1 MKAYKGFNRD
11 MTCRDFQFE
20 EGKTYE
26 EENAKLC
33 DSGFHAC
40 VDPLDCFNYYYPG
53 QSVYREVE
61 LDDNGERHADDSKV
75 CGKKITI
82 GAEIGLPGIIK
93 AHFDY
98 VKSNCTMERT
108 DPKQAT
114 AGYSG
119 AATAGNFGAATAGYR
134 GAATAGDSGAATAGN
149 FGAAT
154 AGNFGAATAGDSGAA
169 TAGYFG
175 AATAGDS
182 GAATAGYSGAATAGY
197 RGAATAGDSGAATA
211 GYSGAATAGNFGA
224 ATAGNFGAA
233 TAGNFGAATAGNF
246 GAATAGDSGAA
257 TSRGKVSV
265 GENGVGT
272 VRGDDVMIR
281 GGKGAMLTIAV
292 ESKTSFDIVSWGSF
306 VIDGKMYKPDTWYT
320 LRNGE
325 IVEAEE

>member
-1 MKAYKGFNRD
+1 MTTMKAYKGFNRD

-20 EGKTYE
+20 AGKTYE

-61 LDDNGERHADDSKV
+61 IDDNGERHTDDSKV

-114 AGYSG
+114 AGDFGAATAGDFGAATAGDSGAATAGNCGAATAGNCG
-119 AATAGNFGAATAGYR
+119 AATAGNFGAATAGY
-134 GAATAGDSGAATAGN
+134 
-149 FGAAT
+149 
-154 AGNFGAATAGDSGAA
+154 
-169 TAGYFG
+169 
-175 AATAGDS
+175 S

-197 RGAATAGDSGAATA
+197 RGAATAG
-211 GYSGAATAGNFGA
+211 YR
-224 ATAGNFGAA
+224 
-233 TAGNFGAATAGNF
+233 
-246 GAATAGDSGAA
+246 GAATAGDFGAA

-292 ESKTSFDIVSWGSF
+292 ESKTSFDIVAWKSF
-306 VIDGKMYKPDTWYT
+306 VIDGKTYKPDAWYT

-325 IVEAEE
+325 IAEAEE

>member
-1 MKAYKGFNRD
+1 MTTMKAYKGFNRD

-114 AGYSG
+114 AGDSGAATAGDSG

-134 GAATAGDSGAATAGN
+134 GAATAGYRGAATAGN

-154 AGNFGAATAGDSGAA
+154 AGNF
-169 TAGYFG
+169 
-175 AATAGDS
+175 
-182 GAATAGYSGAATAGY
+182 
-197 RGAATAGDSGAATA
+197 
-211 GYSGAATAGNFGA
+211 
-224 ATAGNFGAA
+224 
-233 TAGNFGAATAGNF
+233 
-246 GAATAGDSGAA
+246 GAA

>member
-114 AGYSG
+114 AG
-119 AATAGNFGAATAGYR
+119 
-134 GAATAGDSGAATAGN
+134 D
-149 FGAAT
+149 
-154 AGNFGAATAGDSGAA
+154 
-169 TAGYFG
+169 
-175 AATAGDS
+175 
-182 GAATAGYSGAATAGY
+182 SGAATAGY

-211 GYSGAATAGNFGA
+211 GYR
-224 ATAGNFGAA
+224 
-233 TAGNFGAATAGNF
+233 
-246 GAATAGDSGAA
+246 GAA

>member
-114 AGYSG
+114 AGDR
-119 AATAGNFGAATAGYR
+119 GAATAGYR
-134 GAATAGDSGAATAGN
+134 GAATAG
-149 FGAAT
+149 
-154 AGNFGAATAGDSGAA
+154 
-169 TAGYFG
+169 
-175 AATAGDS
+175 
-182 GAATAGYSGAATAGY
+182 Y
-197 RGAATAGDSGAATA
+197 R
-211 GYSGAATAGNFGA
+211 
-224 ATAGNFGAA
+224 
-233 TAGNFGAATAGNF
+233 
-246 GAATAGDSGAA
+246 GAA

-292 ESKTSFDIVSWGSF
+292 ESKTSFDIVAWGSF

>member
-114 AGYSG
+114 AG
-119 AATAGNFGAATAGYR
+119 
-134 GAATAGDSGAATAGN
+134 D
-149 FGAAT
+149 
-154 AGNFGAATAGDSGAA
+154 
-169 TAGYFG
+169 
-175 AATAGDS
+175 
-182 GAATAGYSGAATAGY
+182 SGAATAGY
-197 RGAATAGDSGAATA
+197 RGAATAG
-211 GYSGAATAGNFGA
+211 YR
-224 ATAGNFGAA
+224 
-233 TAGNFGAATAGNF
+233 
-246 GAATAGDSGAA
+246 GAA

>member
-75 CGKKITI
+75 CGKKIPI

-114 AGYSG
+114 AGDSGAATAGYRG

-134 GAATAGDSGAATAGN
+134 GAATAGN
-149 FGAAT
+149 F
-154 AGNFGAATAGDSGAA
+154 
-169 TAGYFG
+169 
-175 AATAGDS
+175 
-182 GAATAGYSGAATAGY
+182 
-197 RGAATAGDSGAATA
+197 
-211 GYSGAATAGNFGA
+211 
-224 ATAGNFGAA
+224 
-233 TAGNFGAATAGNF
+233 
-246 GAATAGDSGAA
+246 GAA

>member
-93 AHFDY
+93 AHFNY

-114 AGYSG
+114 AGD
-119 AATAGNFGAATAGYR
+119 R
-134 GAATAGDSGAATAGN
+134 GAATAGD
-149 FGAAT
+149 
-154 AGNFGAATAGDSGAA
+154 
-169 TAGYFG
+169 
-175 AATAGDS
+175 
-182 GAATAGYSGAATAGY
+182 SGAATAGY

-211 GYSGAATAGNFGA
+211 GDSGAATAGNSGA
-224 ATAGNFGAA
+224 ATAGYRGAA
-233 TAGNFGAATAGNF
+233 TAGYR
-246 GAATAGDSGAA
+246 GAATAGDRGAA
-257 TSRGKVSV
+257 TAGGRVSV

-292 ESKTSFDIVSWGSF
+292 ESKTSFDIVAWGSF

>member
-1 MKAYKGFNRD
+1 MTTMKAYKGFNRD

-20 EGKTYE
+20 AGKTYE

-33 DSGFHAC
+33 DSGFHAY

-61 LDDNGERHADDSKV
+61 LDDNGERHTDDSKV

-114 AGYSG
+114 AGD
-119 AATAGNFGAATAGYR
+119 FGAATV
-134 GAATAGDSGAATAGN
+134 GDSGAATAGN
-149 FGAAT
+149 RGAATAGDFGAAT
-154 AGNFGAATAGDSGAA
+154 AGNRGAATAGDFGAATAGDSGAA
-169 TAGYFG
+169 TAGDFG
-175 AATAGDS
+175 AATAGD
-182 GAATAGYSGAATAGY
+182 
-197 RGAATAGDSGAATA
+197 
-211 GYSGAATAGNFGA
+211 F
-224 ATAGNFGAA
+224 
-233 TAGNFGAATAGNF
+233 
-246 GAATAGDSGAA
+246 GAA

-292 ESKTSFDIVSWGSF
+292 ESKTSFDIVAWKSF
-306 VIDGKMYKPDTWYT
+306 VIDGKTYKPDTWYT

-325 IVEAEE
+325 IVEAEG

>member
-82 GAEIGLPGIIK
+82 SAEIGLPGIIK

-114 AGYSG
+114 AGDR
-119 AATAGNFGAATAGYR
+119 GAATAGYR
-134 GAATAGDSGAATAGN
+134 GAATAGYRGAATAGN

-154 AGNFGAATAGDSGAA
+154 AGNFGAATAGD
-169 TAGYFG
+169 FG
-175 AATAGDS
+175 AATAGDR
-182 GAATAGYSGAATAGY
+182 GAATAGY
-197 RGAATAGDSGAATA
+197 RGAATAGYRGAAT
-211 GYSGAATAGNFGA
+211 F
-224 ATAGNFGAA
+224 
-233 TAGNFGAATAGNF
+233 
-246 GAATAGDSGAA
+246 
-257 TSRGKVSV
+257 RGKVSV

-292 ESKTSFDIVSWGSF
+292 ESKTPW
-306 VIDGKMYKPDTWYT
+306 DGP
-320 LRNGE
+320 E
-325 IVEAEE
+325 

>member
-114 AGYSG
+114 AGDS
-119 AATAGNFGAATAGYR
+119 
-134 GAATAGDSGAATAGN
+134 GAATAGDS
-149 FGAAT
+149 
-154 AGNFGAATAGDSGAA
+154 
-169 TAGYFG
+169 
-175 AATAGDS
+175 
-182 GAATAGYSGAATAGY
+182 
-197 RGAATAGDSGAATA
+197 
-211 GYSGAATAGNFGA
+211 
-224 ATAGNFGAA
+224 
-233 TAGNFGAATAGNF
+233 

>member
-11 MTCRDFQFE
+11 MTCRGFQYE
-20 EGKTYE
+20 NGKTYE
-26 EENAKLC
+26 EKTAKLC

-40 VDPLDCFNYYYPG
+40 IDPLDCFNYYYPG

-61 LDDNGERHADDSKV
+61 LDDNGERHTDDSKV

-114 AGYSG
+114 AGNCG
-119 AATAGNFGAATAGYR
+119 AATAGNCGAATAGNR
-134 GAATAGDSGAATAGN
+134 GAATAGN
-149 FGAAT
+149 
-154 AGNFGAATAGDSGAA
+154 
-169 TAGYFG
+169 
-175 AATAGDS
+175 
-182 GAATAGYSGAATAGY
+182 
-197 RGAATAGDSGAATA
+197 R
-211 GYSGAATAGNFGA
+211 
-224 ATAGNFGAA
+224 
-233 TAGNFGAATAGNF
+233 

-292 ESKTSFDIVSWGSF
+292 ESKTSFDIVAWKSF
-306 VIDGKMYKPDTWYT
+306 VIDGKT
-320 LRNGE
+320 
-325 IVEAEE
+325 

>member
-11 MTCRDFQFE
+11 MTCRNFQFE
-20 EGKTYE
+20 AGKTYE

-61 LDDNGERHADDSKV
+61 LDDNGERHTDDSKV

-114 AGYSG
+114 AGYC
-119 AATAGNFGAATAGYR
+119 

-154 AGNFGAATAGDSGAA
+154 AGNSGAA
-169 TAGYFG
+169 TAGYC
-175 AATAGDS
+175 
-182 GAATAGYSGAATAGY
+182 
-197 RGAATAGDSGAATA
+197 
-211 GYSGAATAGNFGA
+211 GAATAGNF
-224 ATAGNFGAA
+224 
-233 TAGNFGAATAGNF
+233 
-246 GAATAGDSGAA
+246 GAA

-272 VRGDDVMIR
+272 VRGDDVMTR

-292 ESKTSFDIVSWGSF
+292 ESKTSFDIVAWKSF
-306 VIDGKMYKPDTWYT
+306 VIDGKTYKPNTWYT

>member
-20 EGKTYE
+20 AGKTYE

-53 QSVYREVE
+53 HSVYREVE
-61 LDDNGERHADDSKV
+61 LDDNGERHTDDSKV

-98 VKSNCTMERT
+98 VKSNCIMERT

-114 AGYSG
+114 AGD
-119 AATAGNFGAATAGYR
+119 R

-149 FGAAT
+149 RGAATAGDRGAAT
-154 AGNFGAATAGDSGAA
+154 AGNF
-169 TAGYFG
+169 
-175 AATAGDS
+175 
-182 GAATAGYSGAATAGY
+182 
-197 RGAATAGDSGAATA
+197 
-211 GYSGAATAGNFGA
+211 
-224 ATAGNFGAA
+224 
-233 TAGNFGAATAGNF
+233 
-246 GAATAGDSGAA
+246 GAA

-292 ESKTSFDIVSWGSF
+292 ESKTSFDIVVWKSF

-320 LRNGE
+320 IRNGE

>member
-1 MKAYKGFNRD
+1 MTTMKAYKGFNRD

-20 EGKTYE
+20 AGKTYE

-61 LDDNGERHADDSKV
+61 LDDNGERHTDDSKV

-114 AGYSG
+114 AGD
-119 AATAGNFGAATAGYR
+119 FGAATAGTR
-134 GAATAGDSGAATAGN
+134 GAATAGD
-149 FGAAT
+149 F
-154 AGNFGAATAGDSGAA
+154 
-169 TAGYFG
+169 
-175 AATAGDS
+175 
-182 GAATAGYSGAATAGY
+182 
-197 RGAATAGDSGAATA
+197 
-211 GYSGAATAGNFGA
+211 
-224 ATAGNFGAA
+224 
-233 TAGNFGAATAGNF
+233 
-246 GAATAGDSGAA
+246 GAA

-292 ESKTSFDIVSWGSF
+292 ESETSFDIVAWKSF
-306 VIDGKMYKPDTWYT
+306 VIDGKTYKPDTWYT

>member
-33 DSGFHAC
+33 DRGFHAC

-53 QSVYREVE
+53 HSVYREVE
-61 LDDNGERHADDSKV
+61 LDDNGESHADDSKV

-82 GAEIGLPGIIK
+82 GAEIGLPEIIK

-114 AGYSG
+114 AGDSG
-119 AATAGNFGAATAGYR
+119 AATAGESGAATAGDFGAATAGDFGAATAGYR
-134 GAATAGDSGAATAGN
+134 GAATAG
-149 FGAAT
+149 
-154 AGNFGAATAGDSGAA
+154 
-169 TAGYFG
+169 
-175 AATAGDS
+175 
-182 GAATAGYSGAATAGY
+182 Y
-197 RGAATAGDSGAATA
+197 RGAAA
-211 GYSGAATAGNFGA
+211 
-224 ATAGNFGAA
+224 
-233 TAGNFGAATAGNF
+233 
-246 GAATAGDSGAA
+246 AGDSGAA
-257 TSRGKVSV
+257 TSHGKVSV

-292 ESKTSFDIVSWGSF
+292 ELKTSFDIVAWKSF
-306 VIDGKMYKPDTWYT
+306 VIDGKMYKPDKWYT

-325 IVEAEE
+325 IAEVEE

>member
-114 AGYSG
+114 AGDSG
-119 AATAGNFGAATAGYR
+119 AATAGDGGAATAGNR
-134 GAATAGDSGAATAGN
+134 GAATAGDSGAATAG
-149 FGAAT
+149 G
-154 AGNFGAATAGDSGAA
+154 
-169 TAGYFG
+169 
-175 AATAGDS
+175 
-182 GAATAGYSGAATAGY
+182 
-197 RGAATAGDSGAATA
+197 R
-211 GYSGAATAGNFGA
+211 
-224 ATAGNFGAA
+224 
-233 TAGNFGAATAGNF
+233 
-246 GAATAGDSGAA
+246 
-257 TSRGKVSV
+257 VSV

-292 ESKTSFDIVSWGSF
+292 ESKTSFDIVAWGSF

>member
-114 AGYSG
+114 AGY
-119 AATAGNFGAATAGYR
+119 R
-134 GAATAGDSGAATAGN
+134 
-149 FGAAT
+149 
-154 AGNFGAATAGDSGAA
+154 
-169 TAGYFG
+169 
-175 AATAGDS
+175 
-182 GAATAGYSGAATAGY
+182 
-197 RGAATAGDSGAATA
+197 
-211 GYSGAATAGNFGA
+211 
-224 ATAGNFGAA
+224 
-233 TAGNFGAATAGNF
+233 GAATAGNF

>member
-1 MKAYKGFNRD
+1 MTTMKAYKGFNRD

-20 EGKTYE
+20 AGKTYE

-61 LDDNGERHADDSKV
+61 LDDNGERHTDDSKV

-114 AGYSG
+114 AGY
-119 AATAGNFGAATAGYR
+119 R
-134 GAATAGDSGAATAGN
+134 GAATAGDSGAATAG
-149 FGAAT
+149 T
-154 AGNFGAATAGDSGAA
+154 
-169 TAGYFG
+169 
-175 AATAGDS
+175 
-182 GAATAGYSGAATAGY
+182 
-197 RGAATAGDSGAATA
+197 R
-211 GYSGAATAGNFGA
+211 
-224 ATAGNFGAA
+224 
-233 TAGNFGAATAGNF
+233 
-246 GAATAGDSGAA
+246 GAA

-292 ESKTSFDIVSWGSF
+292 ESETSFDIVAWKSF
-306 VIDGKMYKPDTWYT
+306 VIDGKTYKPDTWYT

>member
-33 DSGFHAC
+33 DSGFHAY

-114 AGYSG
+114 AGDSG
-119 AATAGNFGAATAGYR
+119 AATAGNFGAATAGY
-134 GAATAGDSGAATAGN
+134 
-149 FGAAT
+149 
-154 AGNFGAATAGDSGAA
+154 
-169 TAGYFG
+169 
-175 AATAGDS
+175 
-182 GAATAGYSGAATAGY
+182 
-197 RGAATAGDSGAATA
+197 
-211 GYSGAATAGNFGA
+211 
-224 ATAGNFGAA
+224 
-233 TAGNFGAATAGNF
+233 
-246 GAATAGDSGAA
+246 SGAA

-292 ESKTSFDIVSWGSF
+292 ESKTSFDIVAWGSF

>member
-114 AGYSG
+114 AGNFG

-134 GAATAGDSGAATAGN
+134 
-149 FGAAT
+149 
-154 AGNFGAATAGDSGAA
+154 
-169 TAGYFG
+169 
-175 AATAGDS
+175 
-182 GAATAGYSGAATAGY
+182 
-197 RGAATAGDSGAATA
+197 
-211 GYSGAATAGNFGA
+211 
-224 ATAGNFGAA
+224 
-233 TAGNFGAATAGNF
+233 

-281 GGKGAMLTIAV
+281 GGKGAMLMIAV
-292 ESKTSFDIVSWGSF
+292 ESKTSFDIVAWGSF

>member
-33 DSGFHAC
+33 DRGFHAC

-53 QSVYREVE
+53 HSVYREVE
-61 LDDNGERHADDSKV
+61 LDDNGESHADDSKV

-82 GAEIGLPGIIK
+82 GAEIGLPEIIK

-114 AGYSG
+114 AGDSG
-119 AATAGNFGAATAGYR
+119 AATAGDSGAAAAGYRGAATAGYR
-134 GAATAGDSGAATAGN
+134 GAATAGD

-154 AGNFGAATAGDSGAA
+154 SH
-169 TAGYFG
+169 
-175 AATAGDS
+175 
-182 GAATAGYSGAATAGY
+182 
-197 RGAATAGDSGAATA
+197 
-211 GYSGAATAGNFGA
+211 
-224 ATAGNFGAA
+224 
-233 TAGNFGAATAGNF
+233 
-246 GAATAGDSGAA
+246 
-257 TSRGKVSV
+257 GKVSV

-272 VRGDDVMIR
+272 VRGYDVMIR

-292 ESKTSFDIVSWGSF
+292 ELKTSFDIVAWKSF
-306 VIDGKMYKPDTWYT
+306 VIDGKTYKPDTWYT

-325 IVEAEE
+325 IVEVEE

>member
-114 AGYSG
+114 AGDSG
-119 AATAGNFGAATAGYR
+119 AATAGDSGAATAGYR

-149 FGAAT
+149 RGAAT
-154 AGNFGAATAGDSGAA
+154 AGNRGAATAGNR
-169 TAGYFG
+169 
-175 AATAGDS
+175 
-182 GAATAGYSGAATAGY
+182 GAATAGY

-211 GYSGAATAGNFGA
+211 GG
-224 ATAGNFGAA
+224 
-233 TAGNFGAATAGNF
+233 
-246 GAATAGDSGAA
+246 
-257 TSRGKVSV
+257 RVSV

-292 ESKTSFDIVSWGSF
+292 DSKTSFDIVAWGSF

>member
-114 AGYSG
+114 AG
-119 AATAGNFGAATAGYR
+119 NF
-134 GAATAGDSGAATAGN
+134 
-149 FGAAT
+149 
-154 AGNFGAATAGDSGAA
+154 
-169 TAGYFG
+169 
-175 AATAGDS
+175 
-182 GAATAGYSGAATAGY
+182 
-197 RGAATAGDSGAATA
+197 
-211 GYSGAATAGNFGA
+211 
-224 ATAGNFGAA
+224 
-233 TAGNFGAATAGNF
+233 
-246 GAATAGDSGAA
+246 GAA

>member
-1 MKAYKGFNRD
+1 MKAYKGFNSD

-33 DSGFHAC
+33 DRGFHAC
-40 VDPLDCFNYYYPG
+40 VDPLDCFNYYYPSH
-53 QSVYREVE
+53 SVYREVD
-61 LDDNGERHADDSKV
+61 LDDNGERHTDDSKV
-75 CGKKITI
+75 CGKKITV

-93 AHFDY
+93 EHFDY
-98 VKSNCTMERT
+98 VKSNCIMERT

-114 AGYSG
+114 AGYR
-119 AATAGNFGAATAGYR
+119 GAATAGYR
-134 GAATAGDSGAATAGN
+134 
-149 FGAAT
+149 
-154 AGNFGAATAGDSGAA
+154 
-169 TAGYFG
+169 
-175 AATAGDS
+175 
-182 GAATAGYSGAATAGY
+182 
-197 RGAATAGDSGAATA
+197 
-211 GYSGAATAGNFGA
+211 
-224 ATAGNFGAA
+224 
-233 TAGNFGAATAGNF
+233 

-292 ESKTSFDIVSWGSF
+292 ESKTSFDIVVWKSF

-320 LRNGE
+320 IRNGE

>member
-61 LDDNGERHADDSKV
+61 LDDNGERYADDSKV

-114 AGYSG
+114 AGY
-119 AATAGNFGAATAGYR
+119 R
-134 GAATAGDSGAATAGN
+134 
-149 FGAAT
+149 
-154 AGNFGAATAGDSGAA
+154 
-169 TAGYFG
+169 
-175 AATAGDS
+175 
-182 GAATAGYSGAATAGY
+182 
-197 RGAATAGDSGAATA
+197 
-211 GYSGAATAGNFGA
+211 
-224 ATAGNFGAA
+224 
-233 TAGNFGAATAGNF
+233 
-246 GAATAGDSGAA
+246 GAA

>member
-114 AGYSG
+114 AG
-119 AATAGNFGAATAGYR
+119 
-134 GAATAGDSGAATAGN
+134 
-149 FGAAT
+149 
-154 AGNFGAATAGDSGAA
+154 
-169 TAGYFG
+169 
-175 AATAGDS
+175 
-182 GAATAGYSGAATAGY
+182 
-197 RGAATAGDSGAATA
+197 
-211 GYSGAATAGNFGA
+211 
-224 ATAGNFGAA
+224 
-233 TAGNFGAATAGNF
+233 
-246 GAATAGDSGAA
+246 DSGAA

-325 IVEAEE
+325 IVEAGE

>member
-1 MKAYKGFNRD
+1 MTTMKAYKGFNRD

-114 AGYSG
+114 AG
-119 AATAGNFGAATAGYR
+119 
-134 GAATAGDSGAATAGN
+134 D
-149 FGAAT
+149 
-154 AGNFGAATAGDSGAA
+154 
-169 TAGYFG
+169 
-175 AATAGDS
+175 
-182 GAATAGYSGAATAGY
+182 SGAATAGY

-211 GYSGAATAGNFGA
+211 GYR
-224 ATAGNFGAA
+224 
-233 TAGNFGAATAGNF
+233 
-246 GAATAGDSGAA
+246 GAA

>member
-114 AGYSG
+114 AGD
-119 AATAGNFGAATAGYR
+119 R
-134 GAATAGDSGAATAGN
+134 GAATAGN

-169 TAGYFG
+169 TAG
-175 AATAGDS
+175 DS
-182 GAATAGYSGAATAGY
+182 GAATAGY
-197 RGAATAGDSGAATA
+197 R
-211 GYSGAATAGNFGA
+211 
-224 ATAGNFGAA
+224 
-233 TAGNFGAATAGNF
+233 
-246 GAATAGDSGAA
+246 GAA

>member
-82 GAEIGLPGIIK
+82 GAEIGLLGIIK

-114 AGYSG
+114 AGDSG
-119 AATAGNFGAATAGYR
+119 AATAGDR
-134 GAATAGDSGAATAGN
+134 GAATAGN

-154 AGNFGAATAGDSGAA
+154 AGNF
-169 TAGYFG
+169 
-175 AATAGDS
+175 
-182 GAATAGYSGAATAGY
+182 
-197 RGAATAGDSGAATA
+197 
-211 GYSGAATAGNFGA
+211 
-224 ATAGNFGAA
+224 
-233 TAGNFGAATAGNF
+233 
-246 GAATAGDSGAA
+246 GAA

-292 ESKTSFDIVSWGSF
+292 ESKTSFDIVAWGSF

>member
-11 MTCRDFQFE
+11 MTCRDFQYE
-20 EGKTYE
+20 EGKTYKE
-26 EENAKLC
+26 GTAKLC

-40 VDPLDCFNYYYPG
+40 IDPLDCLRYYAPG

-61 LDDNGERHADDSKV
+61 LEDNGERETEDSKI

-98 VKSNCTMERT
+98 VKSNCTMEHT

-114 AGYSG
+114 AGFRGAATAGNYGAATAGNSGAATAGDSGAATAGDSG
-119 AATAGNFGAATAGYR
+119 AATAGNYGAATAGDSGAATAGFR
-134 GAATAGDSGAATAGN
+134 GAATAGDSGAATAG
-149 FGAAT
+149 F
-154 AGNFGAATAGDSGAA
+154 
-169 TAGYFG
+169 
-175 AATAGDS
+175 
-182 GAATAGYSGAATAGY
+182 
-197 RGAATAGDSGAATA
+197 R
-211 GYSGAATAGNFGA
+211 
-224 ATAGNFGAA
+224 
-233 TAGNFGAATAGNF
+233 
-246 GAATAGDSGAA
+246 GAA

-272 VRGDDVMIR
+272 VRGDEVMIR
-281 GGKGAMLTIAV
+281 GGMGAMLTIAV
-292 ESKTSFDIVSWGSF
+292 ESKTSLDIVAWKSF
-306 VIDGKMYKPDTWYT
+306 VIDGKTYKPDVWYT

>member
-33 DSGFHAC
+33 DRGFHAC

-53 QSVYREVE
+53 HSVYREVE
-61 LDDNGERHADDSKV
+61 LDDNGESHADDSKV

-82 GAEIGLPGIIK
+82 GAEIGLPEIIK

-114 AGYSG
+114 AGDFG
-119 AATAGNFGAATAGYR
+119 AATAGDRGAATAGYR
-134 GAATAGDSGAATAGN
+134 GAATAGD

-154 AGNFGAATAGDSGAA
+154 SH
-169 TAGYFG
+169 
-175 AATAGDS
+175 
-182 GAATAGYSGAATAGY
+182 
-197 RGAATAGDSGAATA
+197 
-211 GYSGAATAGNFGA
+211 
-224 ATAGNFGAA
+224 
-233 TAGNFGAATAGNF
+233 
-246 GAATAGDSGAA
+246 
-257 TSRGKVSV
+257 GKVSV

-292 ESKTSFDIVSWGSF
+292 ELKTSFDIVAWKSF
-306 VIDGKMYKPDTWYT
+306 VIDGETYKPDTWYT
-320 LRNGE
+320 LRNCE
-325 IVEAEE
+325 IVEVEE

>member
-75 CGKKITI
+75 CGKKTTI

-114 AGYSG
+114 AG
-119 AATAGNFGAATAGYR
+119 
-134 GAATAGDSGAATAGN
+134 DS
-149 FGAAT
+149 
-154 AGNFGAATAGDSGAA
+154 
-169 TAGYFG
+169 
-175 AATAGDS
+175 
-182 GAATAGYSGAATAGY
+182 
-197 RGAATAGDSGAATA
+197 
-211 GYSGAATAGNFGA
+211 GA

>member
-20 EGKTYE
+20 AGKTYE

-61 LDDNGERHADDSKV
+61 LDDNGERHTDDSKV

-114 AGYSG
+114 AGDFG
-119 AATAGNFGAATAGYR
+119 AATAGNFGAATAGDRGAATAGDFGAATAGNRGAATAGDFGAATAGDFGAATAGDR

-149 FGAAT
+149 
-154 AGNFGAATAGDSGAA
+154 
-169 TAGYFG
+169 
-175 AATAGDS
+175 
-182 GAATAGYSGAATAGY
+182 

-211 GYSGAATAGNFGA
+211 GNR
-224 ATAGNFGAA
+224 
-233 TAGNFGAATAGNF
+233 
-246 GAATAGDSGAA
+246 GAATAGDRGAATAGDRGAA

-292 ESKTSFDIVSWGSF
+292 ESKTSFDIVAWKSF
-306 VIDGKMYKPDTWYT
+306 VIDGKTYKPDAWYT

-325 IVEAEE
+325 IAEAEE

>member
-114 AGYSG
+114 AGY
-119 AATAGNFGAATAGYR
+119 R
-134 GAATAGDSGAATAGN
+134 GAATAGDSGAATAGDS
-149 FGAAT
+149 
-154 AGNFGAATAGDSGAA
+154 GAATAGDSGAA
-169 TAGYFG
+169 TAGY
-175 AATAGDS
+175 
-182 GAATAGYSGAATAGY
+182 
-197 RGAATAGDSGAATA
+197 R
-211 GYSGAATAGNFGA
+211 GAATAGNFGA
-224 ATAGNFGAA
+224 ATAGNR
-233 TAGNFGAATAGNF
+233 

>member
-114 AGYSG
+114 AGNFGAATAGYSG

-134 GAATAGDSGAATAGN
+134 GAATAGDSGAATAG
-149 FGAAT
+149 
-154 AGNFGAATAGDSGAA
+154 
-169 TAGYFG
+169 
-175 AATAGDS
+175 
-182 GAATAGYSGAATAGY
+182 Y
-197 RGAATAGDSGAATA
+197 R
-211 GYSGAATAGNFGA
+211 
-224 ATAGNFGAA
+224 
-233 TAGNFGAATAGNF
+233 
-246 GAATAGDSGAA
+246 GAA

>member
-114 AGYSG
+114 AGDSGAATAGNFGAATAGDSG

-134 GAATAGDSGAATAGN
+134 GAATAGYR
-149 FGAAT
+149 
-154 AGNFGAATAGDSGAA
+154 GAATAGD
-169 TAGYFG
+169 
-175 AATAGDS
+175 
-182 GAATAGYSGAATAGY
+182 SGAATAGY

-211 GYSGAATAGNFGA
+211 GDS
-224 ATAGNFGAA
+224 
-233 TAGNFGAATAGNF
+233 
-246 GAATAGDSGAA
+246 GAATAGDSGAATAGDSGAATAGYRGAATAGYRGAA